1 MIRWLG
7 IKPSLYTT
15 YLNFFRASSWKLE
28 QIQQRW
34 SQIVQSRCSAITIGD
49 AYLLIGDGI
58 KIAKEAER
66 MPGVKKL
73 HQESDNSSKPPYI
86 FGHHFGVLGLL
97 VGCTKKMFCVPLM
110 AEIHEGVEKIREFQ
124 GKGSPT
130 LNGQDKLSLTTLM
143 VSSATRLAR
152 QLGHQCIV
160 VLDAYFAV
168 GPSFQVARELL
179 DSEGNRMLHLI
190 TRAKRNVVAYVD
202 PPPKTGK
209 RGRPSIYG
217 QKLNLMELFCVRA
230 NQFQS
235 AELEIYGQ
243 SKTISFLCLDL
254 LWKPIKGKVRFVLV
268 MDGTERFILMCS
280 NLSLAPLEIIKA
292 YSYRFKIEVSFKV
305 IKRVIGAFYYHFW
318 TKVLPKLKK
327 QQTTSDLTD
336 INGDGQRLIAHAS
349 NAIEGFVNFGCIAT
363 GILQILALDCNKLV
377 WKKYRGWLR
386 TITSEIPSEETVRSV
401 IQQNFFHN
409 FRFFKDTLI
418 YAIINE
424 KRRKTLR
431 NRVKQ
436 VA

>member
-1 MIRWLG
+1 M
-7 IKPSLYTT
+7 
-15 YLNFFRASSWKLE
+15 
-28 QIQQRW
+28 
-34 SQIVQSRCSAITIGD
+34 V
-49 AYLLIGDGI
+49 
-58 KIAKEAER
+58 
-66 MPGVKKL
+66 
-73 HQESDNSSKPPYI
+73 
-86 FGHHFGVLGLL
+86 
-97 VGCTKKMFCVPLM
+97 
-110 AEIHEGVEKIREFQ
+110 
-124 GKGSPT
+124 
-130 LNGQDKLSLTTLM
+130 TTLM
-143 VSSATRLAR
+143 VSSATRLTR

-160 VLDAYFAV
+160 VLDAYFSV

-217 QKLNLMELFCVRA
+217 QKLNLMELFCIRA

-235 AELEIYGQ
+235 TKLEIYGQ

-268 MDGTERFILMCS
+268 MDGTDRFILMCS

-305 IKRVIGAFYYHFW
+305 MKHVIGAFYYHFW
-318 TKVLPKLKK
+318 TKVLSKLRK
-327 QQTTSDLTD
+327 QATSDLTD
-336 INGDGQRLIAHAS
+336 ISGDSQRLIAQAS

-363 GILQILALDCNKLV
+363 GILHILALSCNKIV

-409 FRFFKDTLI
+409 FRLFKDTPI
-418 YAIINE
+418 YAIITA
-424 KRRKTLR
+424 KRSNTLR